1 MRIRSLWGE
10 CDMKQAVAWT
20 GAVVIL
26 AGVLA
31 TSAGAQGQP
40 PAAVSADKAKELV
53 TLMAAQKLES
63 FAAKDGEDTLRFVAV
78 LVVPNVQL
86 LMVSCK
92 YTRDNDIE
100 YALYHKQYQNAYQDL
115 RSGVFGSDRF
125 IVDDAQMNGLVAL
138 PGKNPQ
144 YDAVTIDAAKV
155 VFDGMFGDG
164 KGRNAKKPLTDV
176 YMKSFA
182 DADARYARLLDI
194 LIAQLKAGKVLAAP
208 SAMR

>member
-1 MRIRSLWGE
+1 
-10 CDMKQAVAWT
+10 MKQTVART

-26 AGVLA
+26 AAALA
-31 TSAGAQGQP
+31 TSAGAQAQT
-40 PAAVSADKAKELV
+40 PAAVSAEKAKELV
-53 TLMAAQKLES
+53 ALMTAQKLES
-63 FAAKDGEDTLRFVAV
+63 FAARDGENTLRFVAA

-86 LMVSCK
+86 LLVSCK

-100 YALYHKQYQNAYQDL
+100 YALYHKQYSNAYQDL
-115 RSGVFGSDRF
+115 RSGVFGSEKF
-125 IVDDAQMNGLVAL
+125 MVDDAQMNGLVAV
-138 PGKNPQ
+138 PGKNLQ
-144 YDAVTIDAAKV
+144 LDAVTMDTTKV

-176 YMKSFA
+176 YMKSFTEA
-182 DADARYARLLDI
+182 DAKYARLLDV